1 MRINIGSSIG
11 DIEKMRTRRFLMRV
25 KRVAL
30 NSLAGL
36 AFSALCAI
44 AGSFYGIALGV
55 VLYYPLLALSVE
67 RPFLLCTIFG
77 TACGFA
83 GFVLRIGESAPSSW
97 FTFSLISDETEE

>member
-1 MRINIGSSIG
+1 M
-11 DIEKMRTRRFLMRV
+11 
-25 KRVAL
+25 L
-30 NSLAGL
+30 NCLAGL
-36 AFSALCAI
+36 AFAVICAI

-77 TACGFA
+77 AACGFA

-97 FTFSLISDETEE
+97 FTFSLSGDE